1 MLTSIKNL
9 AGLKTKVNNLYLD
22 KLKTVPSNLS
32 KLSNVVDNYIAKKTV
47 YNNLIIKVSAID
59 IRYQVLVDYSL
70 KHSMIQTTK
79 VLRRRLRMF
88 KKRYPI
94 LVGWLKKL
102 QRLKRRY
109 LMLLL

>member
-22 KLKTVPSNLS
+22 KLRTVPSNLS
-32 KLSNVVDNYIAKKTV
+32 KLSNVVDKTAKKTV
-47 YNNLIIKVSAID
+47 YNNLIIKVNAID